1 MQMDTRA
8 HRPIDGPGHGARVE
22 TDEDQGIR
30 RPHSRLKARAGSALG
45 PAATHRP
52 LTATPHN
59 TAVSARRGA
68 PPPSPWPTTSSD
80 HDQVTRRRRRRR
92 RWRRWATAVRRLVG
106 LVEPRRLVL
115 AVLFVYDVT
124 VVVASHSSK
133 LIVSL

>member
-1 MQMDTRA
+1 MDTRA
-8 HRPIDGPGHGARVE
+8 HRPIDGPGPHGARVE
-22 TDEDQGIR
+22 TDED
-30 RPHSRLKARAGSALG
+30 HSRLKARAGSALG

-52 LTATPHN
+52 LTATPQN

-115 AVLFVYDVT
+115 AVLFL
-124 VVVASHSSK
+124 VVV
-133 LIVSL
+133 LV